1 MRLQSDFRRVSRKK
15 KSVEGGVSDFSIT
28 CITDKNTRKCKYMYL
43 EMKSAITGTWIILD
57 NIRGLKMP
65 FGNIKKNEAQ

>member
-1 MRLQSDFRRVSRKK
+1 MQWIDGDVLDYIRSD
-15 KSVEGGVSDFSIT
+15 
-28 CITDKNTRKCKYMYL
+28 ITDKNTRKCKYMYL